1 MPESQKHG
9 ERKGKKIKPTLLWF
23 LFSFKGRLSRLKYLG
38 GFVLMPVLLVISFVL
53 CGILTAG
60 LDPMENN
67 AVFIMNLGIY
77 FIVMGLLFFW
87 PTTALAVKRLHDF
100 NINGRWVPL
109 AYFVLGP
116 LLGLIV
122 LLFIPGTDGPNRY
135 DLDLDELEHTGI
147 QPDVDPGQS

>member
-1 MPESQKHG
+1 
-9 ERKGKKIKPTLLWF
+9 
-23 LFSFKGRLSRLKYLG
+23 
-38 GFVLMPVLLVISFVL
+38 MPVLLVISFVL

-60 LDPMENN
+60 LDPMKNYHFE
-67 AVFIMNLGIY
+67 IEMGIY

-100 NINGRWVPL
+100 NYNGRWVGL
-109 AYFVLGP
+109 TYVFLGP
-116 LLGLIV
+116 LLPLIV